1 MSPAG
6 SAAGQKLPAERDIVM
21 ISAEGHEDAAEVEA
35 SSASLF
41 DSNKS
46 WGKKRGAR
54 DGFALFALIF
64 VAYNKPSV

>member
-35 SSASLF
+35 SSASHF
-41 DSNKS
+41 DSRKV
-46 WGKKRGAR
+46 GVKKKRGT
-54 DGFALFALIF
+54 
-64 VAYNKPSV
+64 